1 VENKKENKPMPKWLV
16 YTLFILKFMLSIALI
31 FWTVYMTL
39 QSDVG
44 KDDDNAFLS
53 NQHDVDDNYNKIME
67 QNNEFNSKY
76 NVKFVFNDEEIIGLS
91 HSDIYLSQRVIK
103 ERKIRKNMLH
113 IGKNSVKVYIQDKNA
128 NEIKESK
135 VDILVT
141 KNTTHAEDVTLNLT
155 NEISK
160 EFEIQSFGYW
170 NITGTVEVKGSKG
183 SFYIKTNASS
193 QTK

>member
-1 VENKKENKPMPKWLV
+1 MENKKENKPMPKWLV

-170 NITGTVEVKGSKG
+170 NITGTVEVNGSKG

>member
-128 NEIKESK
+128 NKIKESK

-170 NITGTVEVKGSKG
+170 NITGTVEVNGSIG

>member
-1 VENKKENKPMPKWLV
+1 MENKKENKPMPKWLV

-128 NEIKESK
+128 NEITESK
-135 VDILVT
+135 VNILVT
-141 KNTTHAEDVTLNLT
+141 KNTTHAEDVTLNIT

-170 NITGTVEVKGSKG
+170 NITGTVEVNGSKG

>member
-1 VENKKENKPMPKWLV
+1 MENKKENKPMPKWLV

-155 NEISK
+155 NERSK

-170 NITGTVEVKGSKG
+170 NITGTVEVNGSKG
-183 SFYIKTNASS
+183 SFYIKTNASR

>member
-1 VENKKENKPMPKWLV
+1 MPKWLV

-170 NITGTVEVKGSKG
+170 NITGTVEVNGSKG

>member
-170 NITGTVEVKGSKG
+170 NITGTVEVNGSKG

-193 QTK
+193 QIK

>member
-128 NEIKESK
+128 NEITESK
-135 VDILVT
+135 VNILVT
-141 KNTTHAEDVTLNLT
+141 KNTTHAEDVTLNIT

-170 NITGTVEVKGSKG
+170 NITGTVEVNGSKG

>member
-1 VENKKENKPMPKWLV
+1 MENKKENKPMPKWLV

-170 NITGTVEVKGSKG
+170 NITGTVEVNGSKG

-193 QTK
+193 QIK

>member
-1 VENKKENKPMPKWLV
+1 MENKKENKPMPKWLV

-53 NQHDVDDNYNKIME
+53 NQHDIDDNYNKIIE

-128 NEIKESK
+128 NEIKGSK
-135 VDILVT
+135 IDILVT

-170 NITGTVEVKGSKG
+170 NITGTVEVNGSKG